1 MVILL
6 KEMHMRLGCT
16 VQKGTKG
23 EKLFMSRK
31 V

>member
-23 EKLFMSRK
+23 EETIHEP
-31 V
+31 